1 VAFVSRFMRCLKGGN
16 VRSLAFN
23 YVVMLL
29 VLYVVVVASLV
40 TL

>member
-1 VAFVSRFMRCLKGGN
+1 VVLFEGGN

-29 VLYVVVVASLV
+29 DFCWVVVVSLD